1 MTAVAEHATGRIRWG
16 AVAVAVTVAVTAVAV
31 AGGLGWW
38 QWTRAEATGQMVLPE
53 PSVPIRA
60 VMQPGDRAG
69 TGVGRQV
76 SVEGRWL
83 DEEVFVVT
91 GREVEGEPA
100 QLLVRAL
107 EVEAEATGTGEPATL
122 AVIVGW
128 TPADAAPTVDVP
140 EGPVTLTGYLRAPEQ
155 SAPAPVGSAVDATA
169 VGAVA
174 TSALVQTWPSPLYS
188 DVLVSYEP
196 IDGWRALEPLP
207 PTTELNLRNAAYAIE
222 WWIFG
227 AFAAFV
233 AGRWIRDNGRQR
245 PVTPAEGE
253 SPASG
258 VHSGDQEEA

>member
-1 MTAVAEHATGRIRWG
+1 MTAVAESATARVRWG
-16 AVAVAVTVAVTAVAV
+16 AVAGAVAIAVLAVGV

-53 PSVPIRA
+53 PSVPIAEVLR
-60 VMQPGDRAG
+60 PGDRAG

-107 EVEAEATGTGEPATL
+107 EVDPDATGTGEPATL
-122 AVIVGW
+122 AVVVGW
-128 TPADAAPTVDVP
+128 APADAAPAVAVP
-140 EGPVTLTGYLRAPEQ
+140 EGGVALTGYLRASEQ
-155 SAPAPVGSAVDATA
+155 STPAPDASAVEATT

-174 TSALVQTWPSPLYS
+174 TSALAQTWPAPLYS

-233 AGRWIRDNGRQR
+233 AVRWIRDNGRQR
-245 PVTPAEGE
+245 PAAPAEGAT
-253 SPASG
+253 PASG
-258 VHSGDQEEA
+258 ADPGDQEEA